1 MTTVT
6 LPSRRFQP
14 SPQRGFTLLE
24 LLVALAVFAIM
35 AAAAYSSLR
44 SILYTEAAVG
54 AEARR
59 LGQVQMAFFLME
71 RDIGQILP
79 RGIRDEYDEE
89 QPPLQSGKLLGDLL
103 IFTRTG
109 WDNPLGLSR
118 SNLQRLAYRFEQG
131 QLFRVFWDTL
141 DRSGSSKPQ
150 ANLLLDGVDNVRVR
164 FLNDEDKWEKEW
176 PPKEEELE
184 TESKPKLPRAVEV
197 TVVLNDWGEITRL
210 FPLLES

>member
-1 MTTVT
+1 MTAVT
-6 LPSRRFQP
+6 LPSRLFQP

-24 LLVALAVFAIM
+24 LLVAMAIFAIM

-44 SILYTEAAVG
+44 SILYTEAAVE

-89 QPPLQSGKLLGDLL
+89 QSPLQSGKLLGDLL

-109 WDNPLGLSR
+109 WDNPLGLPR
-118 SNLQRLAYRFEQG
+118 SNLQRLAYRWN
-131 QLFRVFWDTL
+131 RDNC
-141 DRSGSSKPQ
+141 SGCSGIPWTAAAPASRRPTCCWT
-150 ANLLLDGVDNVRVR
+150 ALTMFGCG
-164 FLNDEDKWEKEW
+164 F
-176 PPKEEELE
+176 
-184 TESKPKLPRAVEV
+184 
-197 TVVLNDWGEITRL
+197 
-210 FPLLES
+210 